1 MTEDQQGLVTE
12 ETTFSCGCVS
22 THEEFHDGSYHR
34 MTVNHHGKVLVDEE
48 LRGE

>member
-1 MTEDQQGLVTE
+1 MNEDQFGLVIE
-12 ETTFSCGCVS
+12 EITFACGCVS
-22 THEEFHDGSYHR
+22 TREEFHDGSHHR